1 MALSNY
7 FHNLPP
13 WPQFIISQ
21 ASPFHRFTPEK
32 GGRQM
37 QPMWPILPASFDNHQ
52 VPSLCW
58 IKHVQEKM
66 TLSMWIHVNGV
77 HHLEQKTTLNAG
89 VLQPPTAVS
98 SVSNF
103 PHAPLKQCV
112 ARPSKWNNKPKNSK
126 KKEKKKQAGIIN
138 PCEKDGT
145 SEKTLKIKHN
155 INI

>member
-1 MALSNY
+1 M
-7 FHNLPP
+7 
-13 WPQFIISQ
+13 
-21 ASPFHRFTPEK
+21 
-32 GGRQM
+32 
-37 QPMWPILPASFDNHQ
+37 
-52 VPSLCW
+52 
-58 IKHVQEKM
+58 
-66 TLSMWIHVNGV
+66 NGV

-126 KKEKKKQAGIIN
+126 KKETKKQAGIIN

-145 SEKTLKIKHN
+145 SEKTLKIKLILSISKTPKILLRDSPFLGCHPKWAESLPALAPAFHATFLSQGPPACCPLTGWLE
-155 INI
+155 I